1 MFHDSE
7 FSSMSFKV
15 HGAKDIKDVPNIENL
30 RGFAQIIKSYKAVAT
45 PIIKY
50 ICYMYDQSS
59 PMKRHYPELTQ
70 RKKECSNL
78 SGLAKHENIEEA
90 MIDMVSELFIISID
104 EFLKH
109 QNNRIWSMIVSNE
122 EVFYEYQS
130 KLLVRTEEERDKDL
144 LQALQI
150 KSKIMN
156 DMDEINKRLEA
167 YYDKLYQGDQEL
179 AAKVV
184 VKNITPEDIADLNV

>member
-15 HGAKDIKDVPNIENL
+15 HGVKDIADVPNIRSL
-30 RGFAQIIKSYKAVAT
+30 RGFDAIIKNYKDKAT

-59 PMKRHYPELTQ
+59 PMKKHYPELEQ
-70 RKKECSNL
+70 RKRECSLL
-78 SGLAKHENIEEA
+78 SGLAKMPPLEEA
-90 MIDMVSELFIISID
+90 MIDMSSELFIISID
-104 EFLKH
+104 GFLKH
-109 QNNRIWSMIVSNE
+109 QNNRVWSMIVSNE

-130 KLLVRTEEERDKDL
+130 KLLVKTEEERDKDL

-179 AAKVV
+179 AAKVII
-184 VKNITPEDIADLNV
+184 KNITPEDIADLNV

>member
-15 HGAKDIKDVPNIENL
+15 HGVKDITTVPNIRSL
-30 RGFAQIIKSYKAVAT
+30 RGFDAIIKNYKDKAT

-59 PMKRHYPELTQ
+59 PMKKHYPELEQ
-70 RKKECSNL
+70 RKRECSLL
-78 SGLAKHENIEEA
+78 SGLAKMQPLEDA
-90 MIDMVSELFIISID
+90 MIEMSSDLFIISID
-104 EFLKH
+104 GFLKH
-109 QNNRIWSMIVSNE
+109 QNNRVWSMIVSNE

-130 KLLVRTEEERDKDL
+130 KLLVKTEEERDKDL

-179 AAKVV
+179 AAKVII
-184 VKNITPEDIADLNV
+184 KNITPEDIADLNV

>member
-1 MFHDSE
+1 MFHISE
-7 FSSMSFKV
+7 FDSMHFKV
-15 HGAKDIKDVPNIENL
+15 HGVKNIEDVPNIKNL
-30 RGFAQIIKSYKAVAT
+30 KGFAQIIKSYKEKASAIV
-45 PIIKY
+45 KY

-59 PMKRHYPELTQ
+59 PMKKHYPELNQ

-78 SGLAKHENIEEA
+78 SGLAKNENIESV
-90 MIDMVSELFIISID
+90 MMSMDSELFVLSID
-104 EFLKH
+104 EFLKY
-109 QNNRIWSMIVSNE
+109 QNNRVWSMIVSNE

-130 KLLVRTEEERDKDL
+130 KLLIKTEEERDKDL

>member
-1 MFHDSE
+1 
-7 FSSMSFKV
+7 MSFKV
-15 HGAKDIKDVPNIENL
+15 HGVKDIADVPNIRSL
-30 RGFAQIIKSYKAVAT
+30 RGFDAIIKNYKDKAT

-59 PMKRHYPELTQ
+59 PMKKHYPELEQ
-70 RKKECSNL
+70 RKRECSLL
-78 SGLAKHENIEEA
+78 SGLAKMPPLEEA
-90 MIDMVSELFIISID
+90 MIDMSSELFIISID
-104 EFLKH
+104 GFLKH
-109 QNNRIWSMIVSNE
+109 QNNRVWSMIVSNE

-130 KLLVRTEEERDKDL
+130 KLLVKTEEERDKDL

-179 AAKVV
+179 AAKVII
-184 VKNITPEDIADLNV
+184 KNITPEDIADLNV

>member
-1 MFHDSE
+1 
-7 FSSMSFKV
+7 
-15 HGAKDIKDVPNIENL
+15 
-30 RGFAQIIKSYKAVAT
+30 
-45 PIIKY
+45 
-50 ICYMYDQSS
+50 
-59 PMKRHYPELTQ
+59 MKKHYPELNQ

-78 SGLAKHENIEEA
+78 SGLVKNENIESV
-90 MIDMVSELFIISID
+90 MMDMESELFVFSID
-104 EFLKH
+104 EFLKY
-109 QNNRIWSMIVSNE
+109 QNNRVWSMIVSNE

-130 KLLVRTEEERDKDL
+130 KLLIKTEEERDKDL